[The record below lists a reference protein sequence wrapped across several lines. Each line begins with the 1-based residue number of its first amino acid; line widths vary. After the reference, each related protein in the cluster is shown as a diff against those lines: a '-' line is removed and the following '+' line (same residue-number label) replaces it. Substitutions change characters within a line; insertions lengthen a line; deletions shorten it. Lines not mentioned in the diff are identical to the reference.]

1 MRNKLKKLL
10 LGLTSSMIFF
20 GSNVYA
26 AVGDISSSGISVGA
40 IIGVVLVVLVLLLGY
55 KMDKAAEES
64 EKDKEKKDG
73 KSIKNLED
81 ELDAE
86 SNESEYA
93 PIKEDMPYEEEAGEG
108 YEEEETTVS
117 APAPAPAPEPES
129 SFSGPAA
136 ASSTESYTVDSSKGT
151 ASFRADPIPDFTTT
165 SSSSKVSDET
175 MVFSSKEDEVPAPSQ
190 EVSNEPEVNYTG
202 FDASS
207 STVEDEISKLDDYSQ
222 DDEDIYT
229 SQENVSIDESAIV
242 EDDGPD
248 PYDLNDGINKKVV
261 EEAPVN
267 LDTSNGEIASFS
279 FDSDS
284 FSSMDDEEE
293 ETEDLEVSAPTSVVE
308 PEEDDSYE
316 LGDLNAQ
323 IDSLDEED
331 AAVEEK
337 VSKEVEE
344 YKQKVNIE
352 KEEEFTGFTTKEDV
366 KPVSKEDD
374 EVPSFTTKEDVKSA
388 SEEEFTGFT
397 TKEDVKQVEPEE
409 ETSFDINGLD
419 EDQFTASNSEDDMD
433 NIDFVEPPVKEEDPY
448 ERDPETFKGFSSK
461 EDVGFSGGLEK
472 KEDSEVK
479 VQDPTM
485 SEEFTF
491 ARETEKSEKEKMSD
505 EELVASTDLDDG
517 FLNQMEANLK
527 RNQEKRNGDKK

>member
-1 MRNKLKKLL
+1 MRKKVKKLL

-26 AVGDISSSGISVGA
+26 ATGDVASSGGLSIGA

-64 EKDKEKKDG
+64 DNNKEKKNE
-73 KSIKNLED
+73 KSIKNLEE

-86 SNESEYA
+86 SQESEYA

-108 YEEEETTVS
+108 YVEEETIVS
-117 APAPAPAPEPES
+117 APAPEPES

-165 SSSSKVSDET
+165 PSSSKVSDET
-175 MVFSSKEDEVPAPSQ
+175 MVFSTKEDEVPEPSQ
-190 EVSNEPEVNYTG
+190 EVVETVDELGSEPEVNYTG

-207 STVEDEISKLDDYSQ
+207 STMEDEISKLDDYSQ
-222 DDEDIYT
+222 DEEDSFS
-229 SQENVSIDESAIV
+229 SQSNVSIDDSTAIEEEEV
-242 EDDGPD
+242 D
-248 PYDLNDGINKKVV
+248 PYDLNADSKKAVV
-261 EEAPVN
+261 EEAPAE
-267 LDTSNGEIASFS
+267 LDTSNGEIDSFS
-279 FDSDS
+279 FDADS
-284 FSSMDDEEE
+284 FTDMNEEE
-293 ETEDLEVSAPTSVVE
+293 EEEAPASVSIEEPKEDE
-308 PEEDDSYE
+308 SYE

-323 IDSLDEED
+323 IDSLDEDD
-331 AAVEEK
+331 AEVEEK

-366 KPVSKEDD
+366 KNP
-374 EVPSFTTKEDVKSA
+374 
-388 SEEEFTGFT
+388 
-397 TKEDVKQVEPEE
+397 EPEE
-409 ETSFDINGLD
+409 DASFDINALD
-419 EDQFTASNSEDDMD
+419 EDQFTASNSEEDDD

-448 ERDPETFKGFSSK
+448 ERDPETLEGFDSK
-461 EDVGFSGGLEK
+461 EDVGFSGGFEK
-472 KEDSEVK
+472 KDSSGAAI
-479 VQDPTM
+479 QDPTM

-527 RNQEKRNGDKK
+527 RNQENKNGDKK